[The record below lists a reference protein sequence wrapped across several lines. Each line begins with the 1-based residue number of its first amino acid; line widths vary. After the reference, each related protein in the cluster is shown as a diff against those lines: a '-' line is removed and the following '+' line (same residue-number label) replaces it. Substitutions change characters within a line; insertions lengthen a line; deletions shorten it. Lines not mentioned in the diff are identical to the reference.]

1 MLTQIKAF
9 LLSRQWEF
17 EQLDDDTVLT
27 GFTSPL
33 PNGQDHGFPLFIM
46 LMQDTFGDRFV
57 RLVIVPYIQ
66 RTVEGYPKDLFER
79 IARMNH
85 NLSVA
90 KFALDADGDLELL
103 IDVSTDQLDLSGF
116 DSAVQLLADYAGL
129 HYSELT
135 SASTEGQ

>member
-17 EQLDDDTVLT
+17 EQLDDDAVLT

-33 PNGQDHGFPLFIM
+33 PDGQDHGFPLFIM
-46 LMQDTFGDRFV
+46 LMQDVFGDRFV

-66 RTVEGYPKDLFER
+66 RPVEGYPGVLFER

-85 NLSVA
+85 NLSGA
-90 KFALDADGDLELL
+90 RFALDADGDLELL
-103 IDVSTDQLDLSGF
+103 IDVSADQLDLSRF
-116 DSAVQLLADYAGL
+116 DSALQLLADYAGL
-129 HYSELT
+129 HYSELAF
-135 SASTEGQ
+135 ASTEGQ

>member
-1 MLTQIKAF
+1 
-9 LLSRQWEF
+9 
-17 EQLDDDTVLT
+17 
-27 GFTSPL
+27 
-33 PNGQDHGFPLFIM
+33 M

-85 NLSVA
+85 NLSIA

-103 IDVSTDQLDLSGF
+103 IDVSTDQLDLSRF
-116 DSAVQLLADYAGL
+116 DLAVQPLADYAGL

-135 SASTEGQ
+135 SALTEGQ